1 MLGNGF
7 KSVTTIQDSKKIT
20 DTLLHVNSIAG
31 LIQAIGYI
39 KWKVAEKSKC
49 GVAFRGQCEYYDTMN
64 PSLYR
69 ALTKTSSKPNAD
81 KKYNDLVKCLTIPHN
96 KKIGEYLSVKSDYLA
111 PLLQHYGV
119 KTDWLDIVDNIWI
132 ALWFACYRYVGKSKP
147 LVSFK
152 CRPYGKKDMN
162 NSETFSDERYCYI
175 TLIRI
180 PLSGDSPCTGHYI
193 GDKIEVVDARY
204 CLPSIYI
211 RPHMQHGLLM
221 RTKTKTGKTSLD
233 FSNAIE
239 GVIRID
245 LDNALK
251 WIELNPL
258 LTTGTLFPPP
268 DIDTG
273 LSLLLKISELRP
285 HLDIP
290 LA

>member
-1 MLGNGF
+1 
-7 KSVTTIQDSKKIT
+7 
-20 DTLLHVNSIAG
+20 
-31 LIQAIGYI
+31 
-39 KWKVAEKSKC
+39 
-49 GVAFRGQCEYYDTMN
+49 
-64 PSLYR
+64 
-69 ALTKTSSKPNAD
+69 
-81 KKYNDLVKCLTIPHN
+81 
-96 KKIGEYLSVKSDYLA
+96 
-111 PLLQHYGV
+111 
-119 KTDWLDIVDNIWI
+119 
-132 ALWFACYRYVGKSKP
+132 
-147 LVSFK
+147 
-152 CRPYGKKDMN
+152 
-162 NSETFSDERYCYI
+162 
-175 TLIRI
+175 
-180 PLSGDSPCTGHYI
+180 
-193 GDKIEVVDARY
+193 
-204 CLPSIYI
+204 
-211 RPHMQHGLLM
+211 MQHGLLM